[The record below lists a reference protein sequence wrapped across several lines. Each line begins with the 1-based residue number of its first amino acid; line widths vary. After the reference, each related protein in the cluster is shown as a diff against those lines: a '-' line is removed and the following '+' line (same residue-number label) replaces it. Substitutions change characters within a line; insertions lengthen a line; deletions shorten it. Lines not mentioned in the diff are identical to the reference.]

1 VEWNESTVR
10 TPVDMTLNRRVRL
23 ASGSGH
29 LISNIMTSYIIS
41 TTDGVHTVAYHNGT
55 PNGQN
60 VIARNGN

>member
-1 VEWNESTVR
+1 
-10 TPVDMTLNRRVRL
+10 VDMTLNRRVRL

-41 TTDGVHTVAYHNGT
+41 TTDGVDTVAYHNGT

-60 VIARNGN
+60 VIATNGN